1 MKITGALLVAAVALG
16 SVQSA
21 QAADPG
27 LVQRFSFSTTGDAPG
42 CDDGALVAVAID
54 VDVIVRVV
62 ERGDGTRMTYWTVY
76 GTGVDADGVEYIINN
91 TVMIDDPPDSDTS
104 KERLFRRVISKGSD
118 DNRLLDVTFAIDGDG
133 NFIELLTIDVKCIG

>member
-1 MKITGALLVAAVALG
+1 
-16 SVQSA
+16 
-21 QAADPG
+21 
-27 LVQRFSFSTTGDAPG
+27 
-42 CDDGALVAVAID
+42 
-54 VDVIVRVV
+54 
-62 ERGDGTRMTYWTVY
+62 MTYWTVY